1 MSNKITIPNRKKM
14 PPLGS
19 ISKLN
24 LAEPEIIHLGNS
36 MEANIIRAGKEEIT
50 RIDIVFEAGSA
61 FQDKR
66 LVAGSANNLLKEG
79 TRNKSS
85 VDIANI
91 LDYHG
96 AYLNTQINKDTASVT
111 LYALTKHLD
120 KLLPLL
126 GEIISDATFP
136 EQELNIY
143 LQRQKQKFLVN
154 FEKVG
159 YRASLEFNKMIF
171 GEHTAYG
178 QVLSKDDFDK
188 ISRQDVLNFYHSR
201 YRPDNAYIIIS
212 GNVND
217 NVLFL
222 TEQHLGSLTS
232 NAIETEQNSIV
243 YSTEPKIDNLFIER
257 PEALQSALRIGKQII
272 NKTDPDFP
280 GLQLLNTVLG
290 GYFGSRLMS
299 NLREDK
305 GFTYGIG
312 SYIQTYKHSAYFA
325 ISTEVNADYTEAAI
339 SEICKEIDLLR
350 TVPVGKEELQLVK
363 NYLFGNFL
371 KSFDGPLALAERLRA
386 VRDIGLDFSYYTKN
400 FEAMK
405 NITGEQLMNLAN
417 QYIESKTLLHLAVGR
432 KQ

>member
-1 MSNKITIPNRKKM
+1 M
-14 PPLGS
+14 GS
-19 ISKLN
+19 ISKIN
-24 LAEPEIIHLGNS
+24 LAEPEIINLGNG
-36 MEANIIRAGKEEIT
+36 MEANLIRAGKEEIT
-50 RIDIVFEAGSA
+50 RIDIVFEAGSS
-61 FQDKR
+61 FQSKR
-66 LVAGSANNLLKEG
+66 LIAGSANNLLKEG

-126 GEIISDATFP
+126 GEIISDAIFP

-154 FEKVG
+154 IDKVE

-178 QVLSKDDFDK
+178 QVLSKKDFDN
-188 ISRQDVLNFYHSR
+188 ISREDVVKFYHSN
-201 YRPDNAYIIIS
+201 YRPENSYIIIS
-212 GNVND
+212 GNVTD
-217 NVLFL
+217 NVLYL
-222 TEQHLGSLTS
+222 TDKHLGHLYS
-232 NAIETEQNSIV
+232 NTIKPEKRNIV
-243 YSTEPKIDNLFIER
+243 FSAEPKIDNLFIER
-257 PEALQSALRIGKQII
+257 PEALQSAIRIGKQTI

-312 SYIQTYKHSAYFA
+312 SYIQTYKHAAYFA

-339 SEICKEIDLLR
+339 SEICKEIKLLQ
-350 TVPVGKEELQLVK
+350 TIPVSNDELQLVK

-405 NITGEQLMNLAN
+405 TITSKKLMNLAN
-417 QYIESKTLLHLAVGR
+417 QYLESKTLLHLTVGR